1 MLLGDVLPWLREL
14 TGIGLYE
21 TIDMTCAKYDY
32 TGCHG
37 TVSHDLQYIIKFL
50 PLSPDVLLCHDD
62 ELEGR
67 RIAYIYYLVDTTWEE
82 KDGG

>member
-37 TVSHDLQYIIKFL
+37 IVSRDLQYDKIL
-50 PLSPDVLLCHDD
+50 TSLSRCFAMS
-62 ELEGR
+62 R
-67 RIAYIYYLVDTTWEE
+67 
-82 KDGG
+82 